1 MVPKEK
7 PCPARGVAAIVGTT
21 AVSSLSFLYISSLFI
36 APELTG
42 QFVFQELA
50 DEDVLESSS
59 SPSLSDIA

>member
-1 MVPKEK
+1 
-7 PCPARGVAAIVGTT
+7 VGTT